1 MLNRIVDLLFYIKET
16 LKMNIHINKN
26 DIKIH
31 SFS

>member
-16 LKMNIHINKN
+16 SKMNININKN